1 MKNIPRIFI
10 DDDISSGDIRPAPRE
25 MSHYLTR
32 VMRTDTF
39 LAFGGGAE
47 YNARMN
53 PDGKS
58 FTIGD
63 QTSHADPSG
72 KLTLYF
78 APIKR
83 SDDLINMATQMGV
96 ARFVPVVTAQTVAS
110 HINWDRMHKIA
121 VEASEQS
128 NRNSVPEIMSPVR
141 FADLDLSG
149 MAFADERAAYGR
161 VLPAKITTD
170 KILVGPE
177 GGFSP
182 DEFDALDAAGARGVA
197 LGKTIL
203 RAEVA
208 ALVAVSRVME

>member
-10 DDDISSGDIRPAPRE
+10 GNDISSGDVRPAPRE
-25 MSHYLTR
+25 MAHYLAR

-39 LAFGGGAE
+39 LVFGGGDE
-47 YNARMN
+47 YNAHMN

-63 QTSHADPSG
+63 KTPHDDPSG

-96 ARFVPVVTAQTVAS
+96 ARFVPVVTARTVAS
-110 HINWDRMHKIA
+110 HINWERMRKIA

-128 NRNSVPEIMSPVR
+128 NRNSVPEIMPPVR
-141 FADLDLSG
+141 FADLDLSD

-161 VLPAKITTD
+161 VLPAQIATD

-177 GGFSP
+177 GGFSQ
-182 DEFDALDAAGARGVA
+182 DEFDALDTAGARGVA

-208 ALVAVSRVME
+208 ALVAISRVMQ